1 MSQPLLSAVLSA
13 VLIVCSAAPAHARDA
28 SAAKPTEKRWLSSW
42 GTSLMV
48 PDKNNELAAEQWSD
62 ATLRQIVPMSVSGK
76 RLRVR
81 FSNVYG
87 SGPISINKAGVALAA
102 KLGTPSLKTGSVKP
116 LTFSGKTAVLI
127 PAGAEYYSDPVD
139 LDHPA
144 RADLAV
150 SFHISEAPARQTS
163 HPGARTHSFVVK
175 GDKVMD
181 AEWEDAAKV
190 TRWYQLADIEVE
202 APRKVGALVAMGD
215 SITDGYGVQPDT
227 NQRWTDHFSR
237 RLLASGTEMAVIN
250 GGIGGGRMLR
260 DGLGPNLVSRFDREV
275 LGRSGVTHA
284 MVLIG
289 VNDFGVQHRNKED
302 SPQARAALL
311 DELKEAHR
319 QLVERA
325 HAHGICVIGATV
337 GPYTGSEYYAPAAD
351 NEADRQ
357 ALNQWIR
364 TSKLFDAVADVDA
377 ALRDPAN
384 PSRLLPALD
393 SGDHLHPSTTG
404 YKAIADAIPLAALRR
419 SCAAKK

>member
-1 MSQPLLSAVLSA
+1 MSQPLLSILLSA
-13 VLIVCSAAPAHARDA
+13 ALIVSTAAPAQAR
-28 SAAKPTEKRWLSSW
+28 AKSTGQRWLSSW

-48 PDKNNELAAEQWSD
+48 PDANNELAAEHWRD
-62 ATLRQIVPMSVSGK
+62 ATLRQVLPMSVAGK

-81 FSNVYG
+81 ISNLFG
-87 SGPISINKAGVALAA
+87 TAPIVIGKASVALAA
-102 KLGTPSLKTGSVKP
+102 KLGTPALQAGSVKP
-116 LTFSGKTAVLI
+116 LTFSGRSGVLV
-127 PAGAEYYSDPVD
+127 PAGAEYYSDPVE
-139 LDHPA
+139 LDHKA

-150 SFHISEAPARQTS
+150 SIHVSEAPGRQTG
-163 HPGARTHSFVVK
+163 HPGARTHSFHIK

-181 AEWEDAAKV
+181 AEWEGAAKV

-227 NQRWTDHFSR
+227 NERWTDHFSR
-237 RLLASGTEMAVIN
+237 RLIAGGIDMAVIN

-289 VNDFGVQHRNKED
+289 VNDLGVQHRNKED
-302 SPQARAALL
+302 TPEARQALL
-311 DELKEAHR
+311 GDLKEAHR

-337 GPYTGSEYYAPAAD
+337 GPYVGSEYYNPGPD

-364 TSKLFDAVADVDA
+364 TSRVFDAVADVDA

-393 SGDHLHPSTTG
+393 SGDHLHPSTAG
-404 YKAIADAIPLAALRR
+404 YKAIAEAIPLAAVRKT
-419 SCAAKK
+419 CGAAQ